1 MKKIVLFLAITCL
14 ISPSIAQDIPP
25 SFDPAF
31 KVYEDSLK
39 KLSNQIIHDRD
50 EVVRRNSTFLFIK
63 TLVSAL
69 KLPNSFEYPFDS
81 VTSISI
87 LRSQDKIF
95 RIFTWHLRTDDGL
108 YRYYGAIQKNNKEKL
123 ELYALFDN
131 GAFIPNPEDT
141 IVDKNGW
148 FGAHYYSIVE
158 TKKSPK
164 NKSYVLLGWKGNDP
178 KITMKVIDVL
188 TFDEQGAPQFG
199 QPIFKVGKTT
209 KTRVIFQ
216 HSSNVSMIL
225 RYLPN
230 KKWIVFDHLAAPGAN
245 QIGQWEFY
253 GPDLSYDGFAFKK
266 KKWVLM
272 ENIELRNEK
281 SDLDKDFIDPR
292 E

>member
-14 ISPSIAQDIPP
+14 VSPSIAQNIPP

-123 ELYALFDN
+123 E
-131 GAFIPNPEDT
+131 
-141 IVDKNGW
+141 
-148 FGAHYYSIVE
+148 
-158 TKKSPK
+158 
-164 NKSYVLLGWKGNDP
+164 
-178 KITMKVIDVL
+178 
-188 TFDEQGAPQFG
+188 Q
-199 QPIFKVGKTT
+199 
-209 KTRVIFQ
+209 
-216 HSSNVSMIL
+216 L
-225 RYLPN
+225 RFHP
-230 KKWIVFDHLAAPGAN
+230 F
-245 QIGQWEFY
+245 
-253 GPDLSYDGFAFKK
+253 
-266 KKWVLM
+266 
-272 ENIELRNEK
+272 
-281 SDLDKDFIDPR
+281 
-292 E
+292 